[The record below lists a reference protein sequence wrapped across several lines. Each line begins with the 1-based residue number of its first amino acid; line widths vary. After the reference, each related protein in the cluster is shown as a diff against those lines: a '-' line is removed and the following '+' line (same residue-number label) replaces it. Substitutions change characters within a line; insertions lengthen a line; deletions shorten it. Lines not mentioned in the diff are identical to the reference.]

1 MLVVDERRAARDFLL
16 APSQFD
22 NRPIKGALPFGGG
35 SVVKAHKVSS
45 PYLRPPRP
53 GNPKAFALPE
63 KAPFL
68 RHGEP
73 LRFVFRDALFPR
85 PRRARLDAALAS
97 SSPGR
102 SPLLRLSSTTRGFSR
117 WVARTPILNPPRDLI
132 AMRRALDGKYEET
145 IKPIDQILKDIE
157 RDFDMT
163 SQRRSIIG
171 SSTQI
176 P

>member
-97 SSPGR
+97 ALPVKVTAAKIIIHEPWVQQVGGQDTDFK
-102 SPLLRLSSTTRGFSR
+102 STS
-117 WVARTPILNPPRDLI
+117 
-132 AMRRALDGKYEET
+132 
-145 IKPIDQILKDIE
+145 
-157 RDFDMT
+157 
-163 SQRRSIIG
+163 
-171 SSTQI
+171 
-176 P
+176 